1 MDLSK
6 YITSEV
12 VELSRSAI
20 HLASYN
26 PRGCLEGYQS
36 LLANHNTNI
45 SKTNKSYLHKIRSKY
60 THFISIGEKKSR
72 IFLFFFEKE
81 SYFTEFGVFCSEKMD
96 DDVRCKK

>member
-45 SKTNKSYLHKIRSKY
+45 SKTNKSYLHKFRAKIRILFQS
-60 THFISIGEKKSR
+60 EKKR
-72 IFLFFFEKE
+72 AEFF
-81 SYFTEFGVFCSEKMD
+81 YFPSKKNPILRYFVYFAAKRWKM
-96 DDVRCKK
+96 